1 MVQRVEVNARHLL
14 TMPETLSL
22 LLAPAVALLL
32 LLFYINLR
40 VASPILAIP
49 IRWLRWILF
58 ALFAAETNEQF
69 VLVDRPFWV
78 VAFLVFLLWFLL
90 ESGFNWLKV
99 SAISLSPLPLF
110 PRYVVNSGGDEWPT
124 QRRLLK
130 VRDWLRDHRFAP
142 VQALKAE
149 IGGGIWLRTSVYH
162 SHDQLHRLHVLFV
175 PQESGA
181 ITVCYSLAT
190 LTTGAR
196 RYVTDNLYIPFG
208 GFYPESW
215 HVERSPWRRNLAVL
229 VARHQGRLARSSESP
244 VIWETSPIDDIN
256 QQQQQMELI
265 NTELGYLLPPAEREE
280 YGKIT
285 PEGRFRIWREAW
297 LLNYFGIAGR
307 YS

>member
-1 MVQRVEVNARHLL
+1 MSDKI
-14 TMPETLSL
+14 SL
-22 LLAPAVALLL
+22 LLAPAVAVLL

-49 IRWLRWILF
+49 IRWLRWLLF
-58 ALFAAETNEQF
+58 ALFAAQTNEQF
-69 VLVDRPFWV
+69 AFIDRPVWV
-78 VAFLVFLLWFLL
+78 VAVTVLILWFLL

-124 QRRLLK
+124 QKRLLR
-130 VRDWLRDHRFAP
+130 VRDWLRDNRFTP

-162 SHDQLHRLHVLFV
+162 NHDGTRRLHVLFV
-175 PQESGA
+175 PQENGA

-190 LTTGAR
+190 LTTGSR

-215 HVERSPWRRNLAVL
+215 HVDRNPWCRRLARL
-229 VARHQGRLARSSESP
+229 VARHSERFEKSGETP
-244 VIWETSPIDDIN
+244 LPWESSPIDDIN
-256 QQQQQMELI
+256 QQQQHMERI
-265 NTELGYLLPPAEREE
+265 NTELGYLQPQADREE
-280 YGKIT
+280 HGKIT
-285 PEGRFRIWREAW
+285 PEGRFRIWKEAW
-297 LLNYFGIAGR
+297 LLDYFGIAGR

>member
-1 MVQRVEVNARHLL
+1 
-14 TMPETLSL
+14 MPEMLSL

-69 VLVDRPFWV
+69 TLVDRPFWV
-78 VAFLVFLLWFLL
+78 VACTVFLGWFLL

-124 QRRLLK
+124 QQRLLK
-130 VRDWLRDHRFAP
+130 VRDWLRDHGFAP

-149 IGGGIWLRTSVYH
+149 IGGGIWLRTSVYQ
-162 SHDQLHRLHVLFV
+162 SQDNLVRLHALFV
-175 PQESGA
+175 PQENGA

-190 LTTGAR
+190 ETASGR

-215 HVERSPWRRNLAVL
+215 HVERRPWRRHLARL
-229 VARHQGRLARSSESP
+229 VAHHRERLAKSGETA
-244 VIWETSPIDDIN
+244 VVWETSPIDDIN
-256 QQQQQMELI
+256 QQQQSMEMI
-265 NTELGYLLPPAEREE
+265 NTQLGYLLPHAEREE

-285 PEGRFRIWREAW
+285 PEGRFRIWKEAW
-297 LLNYFGIAGR
+297 LLNYLGIASR

>member
-1 MVQRVEVNARHLL
+1 
-14 TMPETLSL
+14 MPETLSL

-49 IRWLRWILF
+49 IRWMRWILF
-58 ALFAAETNEQF
+58 AMFAAETNEQ
-69 VLVDRPFWV
+69 LAWVDRPFWV
-78 VAFLVFLLWFLL
+78 VALTVFLLWFLL

-124 QRRLLK
+124 QQRLLK
-130 VRDWLRDHRFAP
+130 VRDWLRDNRFTP

-149 IGGGIWLRTSVYH
+149 VGGGIWLRTSVYH
-162 SHDQLHRLHVLFV
+162 NHDDTQRLHVLFV
-175 PQESGA
+175 PQENGA

-190 LTTGAR
+190 LTAGTR

-215 HVERSPWRRNLAVL
+215 HVDRNPWRRNLAKL
-229 VARHQGRLARSSESP
+229 VAHHRRRLAESGEAP
-244 VIWETSPIDDIN
+244 ITWEISPIDDIN
-256 QQQQQMELI
+256 QQQQHMEMI
-265 NTELGYLLPPAEREE
+265 NTELGYLLPHAEREE

-285 PEGRFRIWREAW
+285 PEGRFRIWKEAW
-297 LLNYFGIAGR
+297 LLNYLGIASR